1 MPMEPAAS
9 AVPRGFLID
18 RLSILEGRVAALEA
32 DKRNAPWLEVWGSNP
47 SAAPNL
53 YSALMVADALDLSY
67 DYVREKLAR
76 HCGDDEPDEV
86 AEPVDSPYRHPDGD
100 PKYDLDT

>member
-1 MPMEPAAS
+1 MPTGIANNEPACRTLWKPTNAT
-9 AVPRGFLID
+9 PRGWK
-18 RLSILEGRVAALEA
+18 SGAAI
-32 DKRNAPWLEVWGSNP
+32 RPP
-47 SAAPNL
+47 APNL
-53 YSALMVADALDLSY
+53 YSALMVADALGLPY

-76 HCGDDEPDEV
+76 HCGDDEPAEV